1 MKNIHV
7 VSHTHWDREWYRP
20 FEYFRSKLVFVV
32 DKLLALLEKDDTFKH
47 FLLDGQSIPL
57 EDYLQIK
64 PENRERL
71 ATLVASGRLI
81 VGPWYIQPDEFA
93 PDGES
98 HIRNLMLGMRIAREF
113 GDPMLV
119 GYLPDS
125 FGHSGQ
131 MPHILNG
138 FDIHYAVVM
147 RGVPE
152 DDISASEFIW
162 EADNGD
168 EVLAVYLPHGYSNAL
183 FMPDKYTPF
192 KLRMAAAVKQLD
204 KWSPGGNY
212 LVMNGVDHQFPQAH
226 VPAFLEKMNEDAKK
240 EKYIHSTIENY
251 IAAVLES
258 GAEFDCVQG
267 ELICPASQRVHTSI
281 ASTRIY
287 QKQQNRRLEA
297 LLERYMEPVAA
308 AAWLAGAEYPQ
319 GLLRQA
325 WKYLIQNQTHDG
337 LGGCCTDEVHREMDQ
352 RFTSARII
360 GETLVRNY
368 SRALAKRISPDKL
381 TLTVFNSAMTRG
393 RQLVRASLYVKKEN
407 FSLEDMEGN
416 PVPYQVEHI
425 EDVDVSQRSIWTLYL
440 GSAQILKKMDICF
453 YTDFEFNTGYK
464 VLRVNERK
472 RARELEGE
480 IAIKG
485 NVIEN
490 RYYTV
495 VICENGSINLY
506 DKELGRQFQNL
517 HLFEDCGDAG
527 DTYNYSPVKRDTVIT
542 SQDTPARFEVEQ
554 YGAQQVTL
562 RIDLDLEIPRSLTAD
577 DRARSTETVMLPITS
592 YMTIYSDIKRIDF
605 KTEIENTARDH
616 RLRILFQTGIQSQYS
631 YAETQFGTI
640 QRDNRRDDAHWKR
653 KGWKE
658 KPLPIYP
665 QQRFVDLN
673 DGQWG
678 MAVLNRGLP
687 EYEIYDDT
695 TIAVTL
701 VRSVG
706 AMGKKDLLIRPGRY
720 SGISLPTPDAQC
732 PGRQT
737 LEYAILPHAGD
748 VDAGQVAKSAAEFD
762 APALAVQN
770 KFWRERLL
778 SKEKL
783 VGAFGSIENMT
794 SHIHDQMD
802 ELALEDGA
810 FLTCEHNALQV
821 SAFKKAEDE
830 EALVVRLYN
839 AGSEILE
846 DIPLQLGMAVKEAWL
861 TNFDEENRQRLDV
874 SDGSLI
880 RLPLVKAYSAVTLK
894 FILE

>member
-1 MKNIHV
+1 
-7 VSHTHWDREWYRP
+7 
-20 FEYFRSKLVFVV
+20 
-32 DKLLALLEKDDTFKH
+32 
-47 FLLDGQSIPL
+47 
-57 EDYLQIK
+57 
-64 PENRERL
+64 
-71 ATLVASGRLI
+71 
-81 VGPWYIQPDEFA
+81 
-93 PDGES
+93 
-98 HIRNLMLGMRIAREF
+98 
-113 GDPMLV
+113 
-119 GYLPDS
+119 
-125 FGHSGQ
+125 
-131 MPHILNG
+131 
-138 FDIHYAVVM
+138 
-147 RGVPE
+147 
-152 DDISASEFIW
+152 
-162 EADNGD
+162 
-168 EVLAVYLPHGYSNAL
+168 
-183 FMPDKYTPF
+183 
-192 KLRMAAAVKQLD
+192 
-204 KWSPGGNY
+204 
-212 LVMNGVDHQFPQAH
+212 
-226 VPAFLEKMNEDAKK
+226 
-240 EKYIHSTIENY
+240 
-251 IAAVLES
+251 
-258 GAEFDCVQG
+258 
-267 ELICPASQRVHTSI
+267 
-281 ASTRIY
+281 
-287 QKQQNRRLEA
+287 
-297 LLERYMEPVAA
+297 
-308 AAWLAGAEYPQ
+308 
-319 GLLRQA
+319 
-325 WKYLIQNQTHDG
+325 
-337 LGGCCTDEVHREMDQ
+337 
-352 RFTSARII
+352 
-360 GETLVRNY
+360 
-368 SRALAKRISPDKL
+368 
-381 TLTVFNSAMTRG
+381 
-393 RQLVRASLYVKKEN
+393 
-407 FSLEDMEGN
+407 
-416 PVPYQVEHI
+416 
-425 EDVDVSQRSIWTLYL
+425 
-440 GSAQILKKMDICF
+440 
-453 YTDFEFNTGYK
+453 
-464 VLRVNERK
+464 
-472 RARELEGE
+472 
-480 IAIKG
+480 
-485 NVIEN
+485 
-490 RYYTV
+490 
-495 VICENGSINLY
+495 
-506 DKELGRQFQNL
+506 
-517 HLFEDCGDAG
+517 
-527 DTYNYSPVKRDTVIT
+527 
-542 SQDTPARFEVEQ
+542 
-554 YGAQQVTL
+554 
-562 RIDLDLEIPRSLTAD
+562 
-577 DRARSTETVMLPITS
+577 MLPITS